1 MRILLEIA
9 ANSFRSCIAAQ
20 EGGADRIE
28 LFENLGE
35 GGCTPS
41 YGMLAL
47 VKEKISLPVYV
58 MIRPRG
64 GDFIYT
70 GNEFEIMQRDI
81 ALCKQLGFPG
91 VVFGM
96 LDTQGSVDVAR
107 CKELLVSC
115 ADMKVTFHRA
125 FDRAK
130 DLHESIRQL
139 IDLGFERVLT
149 SGGEANVEKGK
160 DVIKNLQQ
168 EYGKDIIIMPGCGV
182 TSANARAIVDYCGVS
197 EIHATAKAKVSSN
210 SLYAKPHFTDEWYES
225 SKQEIMAIKQSLS
238 VGIPN

>member
-1 MRILLEIA
+1 MSAILEIA
-9 ANSFRSCIAAQ
+9 ANSFQSCMAAQ

-47 VKEKISLPVYV
+47 VKEKINLPVYV

-64 GDFIYT
+64 GDFIYS
-70 GNEFEIMQRDI
+70 NEEFEIMHRDI
-81 ALCKQLGFPG
+81 AMCKQLGFPG
-91 VVFGM
+91 VVFGI
-96 LDTQGSVDVAR
+96 LNAEGGIDITR
-107 CKELLVSC
+107 CKDLLSTC
-115 ADMKVTFHRA
+115 GDTKVTFHRA
-125 FDRAK
+125 FDRSK

-139 IDLGFERVLT
+139 IDLGVERVLT
-149 SGGEANVEKGK
+149 SGGKPNVENGK
-160 DVIKNLQQ
+160 DVIKGLQQ

-182 TSANARAIVDYCGVS
+182 TATNARTIVDHCTVN

-210 SLYAKPHFTDEWYES
+210 TSYTKPHFTDEWYES
-225 SKQEIMAIKQSLS
+225 NMQEIKAIKQSLL
-238 VGIPN
+238 